1 MEIKEIVDVLT
12 DFIKYVDDF
21 YNAKSGIYPIKGM
34 TDKMVL
40 NAVQKHIANPNT
52 DFAADSWDREQ
63 VRDIIL
69 ADNDLVWGV
78 K

>member
-1 MEIKEIVDVLT
+1 
-12 DFIKYVDDF
+12 
-21 YNAKSGIYPIKGM
+21 
-34 TDKMVL
+34 MVL

-69 ADNDLVWGV
+69 ADNDLVWE
-78 K
+78 

>member
-1 MEIKEIVDVLT
+1 MNVEEIVNVLT

-40 NAVQKHIANPNT
+40 NAVQKHIAN
-52 DFAADSWDREQ
+52 RE
-63 VRDIIL
+63 I
-69 ADNDLVWGV
+69 
-78 K
+78 